1 MPSARQ
7 ARSIVPSRPLQ
18 PGDKPKLVS
27 DNDHVSYNEHGR
39 IVQVNP
45 GPCPNF
51 RQSAGKVVQKAGC
64 CLARTLLDRSASG
77 HRHRK
82 ASRVTRTFEQPQA
95 VVSEQLVQ
103 TRIDRFGQRIKS
115 LRQDRGLTV
124 RDLAARCGVA
134 ASTISKVENARM
146 SPTYD
151 IILRLALGLGAQ
163 MEALFVDE
171 ATSMRSGR
179 RSVTRAGAGARV
191 KAQHYDYE
199 MLSADVS
206 NKRFHPIV
214 ATIGMGESLSLIHI

>member
-1 MPSARQ
+1 M
-7 ARSIVPSRPLQ
+7 
-18 PGDKPKLVS
+18 
-27 DNDHVSYNEHGR
+27 
-39 IVQVNP
+39 
-45 GPCPNF
+45 
-51 RQSAGKVVQKAGC
+51 
-64 CLARTLLDRSASG
+64 
-77 HRHRK
+77 
-82 ASRVTRTFEQPQA
+82 TRTFEQPQA

-214 ATIGMGESLSLIHI
+214 ATIGIGESISSRDYVRHAGEEFVYVLSGKVRILTELYEPLTLAVGDSCYFDSAMAHVLVSEGPGNATVMWVASDLVAELG